1 MKHKVVHKLPKSIVV
16 NDVHFRDGLQTDYYK
31 VSNPPA
37 NGYIGEHQLGFQT
50 NFVKKMFCATRK
62 LHVLTD
68 YPCN

>member
-16 NDVHFRDGLQTDYYK
+16 NDTHFRDGLQTDYYK

-68 YPCN
+68 YLCN